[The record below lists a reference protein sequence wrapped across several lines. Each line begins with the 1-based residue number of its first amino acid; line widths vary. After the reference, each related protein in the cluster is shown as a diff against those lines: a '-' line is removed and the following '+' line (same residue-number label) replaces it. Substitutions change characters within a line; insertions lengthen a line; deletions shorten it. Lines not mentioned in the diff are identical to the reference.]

1 MREATSRG
9 LVAVRHHDVMAA
21 EPTTA
26 EDRESVLAEAPVHG
40 VPLIYLIKQVEL
52 AVRQR
57 LDEVAAE
64 QDLTAVQYTALT
76 VLERHPGMTS
86 AELARNSFVRA
97 QTMAEMITYLVD
109 AGLVERERDPA
120 NRRQYLLS
128 LTRKGQTVV
137 DRLRGPVAA
146 IEKEMV
152 QDLDRTE
159 VTALRR
165 YLMSCRR
172 SLHEHPVH

>member
-1 MREATSRG
+1 MATSSG
-9 LVAVRHHDVMAA
+9 VVAVRHHVVMAA
-21 EPTTA
+21 DPTTA
-26 EDRESVLAEAPVHG
+26 EDRESAPVEEHVHG
-40 VPLIYLIKQVEL
+40 VPLLYLIKQVEL

-57 LDEVAAE
+57 LDEVAAV

-97 QTMAEMITYLVD
+97 QTMAEMVTYLVGL
-109 AGLVERERDPA
+109 ALVERQRDPA

-128 LTRKGQTVV
+128 LTRQGQTVV
-137 DRLRGPVAA
+137 DRLRAPVAA

-152 QDLDRTE
+152 ENLERSE
-159 VTALRR
+159 VTALRD
-165 YLMSCRR
+165 YLLRCRR

>member
-1 MREATSRG
+1 M
-9 LVAVRHHDVMAA
+9 
-21 EPTTA
+21 
-26 EDRESVLAEAPVHG
+26 HG

-57 LDEVAAE
+57 LDEVASA

-97 QTMAEMITYLVD
+97 QTMAEMVTYLVD
-109 AGLVERERDPA
+109 LGLVERERDPA

-137 DRLRGPVAA
+137 DRLRAPVAA

-152 QDLDRTE
+152 EDLERAE
-159 VTALRR
+159 VAALRS
-165 YLMSCRR
+165 YLMRCRR

>member
-1 MREATSRG
+1 M
-9 LVAVRHHDVMAA
+9 
-21 EPTTA
+21 
-26 EDRESVLAEAPVHG
+26 HG

-57 LDEVAAE
+57 LDEVANA

-97 QTMAEMITYLVD
+97 QTMAEMVTYLVD
-109 AGLVERERDPA
+109 LGLVERERDPA

-137 DRLRGPVAA
+137 DRLRAPVAA

-152 QDLDRTE
+152 EDLERAE
-159 VTALRR
+159 VAALRS
-165 YLMSCRR
+165 YLMRCRR

>member
-1 MREATSRG
+1 
-9 LVAVRHHDVMAA
+9 MAA
-21 EPTTA
+21 DPTTA
-26 EDRESVLAEAPVHG
+26 EDRDNAPAEEHVHG
-40 VPLIYLIKQVEL
+40 VPLLYLIKQVEL

-57 LDEVAAE
+57 LDEVAAV

-97 QTMAEMITYLVD
+97 QTMAEMVTYLVD
-109 AGLVERERDPA
+109 LGLVERERDPA

-137 DRLRGPVAA
+137 DRLRAPVAA

-152 QDLDRTE
+152 EDLDRTE
-159 VTALRR
+159 LTALRR

>member
-1 MREATSRG
+1 M
-9 LVAVRHHDVMAA
+9 
-21 EPTTA
+21 
-26 EDRESVLAEAPVHG
+26 HG

-57 LDEVAAE
+57 LDEVATA

-97 QTMAEMITYLVD
+97 QTMAEMVTYLVD
-109 AGLVERERDPA
+109 LGLVERERDPA

-137 DRLRGPVAA
+137 DRLRAPVAA

-152 QDLDRTE
+152 EDLERAE
-159 VTALRR
+159 VAALRS
-165 YLMSCRR
+165 YLMRCRR

>member
-1 MREATSRG
+1 M
-9 LVAVRHHDVMAA
+9 
-21 EPTTA
+21 
-26 EDRESVLAEAPVHG
+26 HG

-57 LDEVAAE
+57 LDEVASE

-97 QTMAEMITYLVD
+97 QTMAEMVTYLVD
-109 AGLVERERDPA
+109 LGLVERERDPA

-137 DRLRGPVAA
+137 DRLRAPVAA

-152 QDLDRTE
+152 EDLERAE
-159 VTALRR
+159 VTALRS
-165 YLMSCRR
+165 YLVRCRR